1 MGIRPPALH
10 TSPSDGSPNKEFHM
24 FSLRPTAIALT
35 FGAATLAS
43 AGVMAED
50 VHYNQVSVRAE
61 VNQEVQRDLMTVTV
75 YTESQNTDPAKLAA
89 GITESLNKAL
99 GEARQVKEVTIR
111 QGSRNSYPIY
121 DDKGQKIT
129 GWRERAELRL
139 ESPDF
144 AALSK
149 LTGELLGSDM
159 KMGGMDFSISDP
171 ARKASEDTLLKNAV
185 TAFKAR
191 AQLVTDALGGSG
203 YKLVNLNL
211 NTSGYPQPYLR
222 APVMMMKA
230 AARSDAAPT
239 PDVEAGTS
247 QVSVTA
253 DGVIEVA
260 IP

>member
-1 MGIRPPALH
+1 ML
-10 TSPSDGSPNKEFHM
+10 
-24 FSLRPTAIALT
+24 SLRPI
-35 FGAATLAS
+35 ATLLALSTTALAS
-43 AGVMAED
+43 VSALAND

-89 GITESLNKAL
+89 EITESLNKAL
-99 GEARQVKEVTIR
+99 GEARQVKDVTIR

-149 LTGELLGSDM
+149 LTGELLGGDM

-171 ARKASEDTLLKNAV
+171 ARKASEDTLLKDAV

-211 NTSGYPQPYLR
+211 NTSGYPQPYMR

-230 AARSDAAPT
+230 ARADAAPT

-253 DGVIEVA
+253 DGVIEIA